1 MMYLSHEQTS
11 KDLQLKSQMA
21 VSFQVDGLKNTEK
34 IWVESG
40 FFKDCQSDLTISKA
54 NFPELT
60 FVYINQGQVSLVN
73 GGEQAIYLE
82 YIICGQIMPIAN
94 PDPSINLDTHK
105 FEENQVFIYVPVY
118 NISTGL
124 YDGLKKMLGHIT
136 LRGDEGERYYSYGFS
151 KEKSSVLYCSVKDP
165 LPNIFHCTAF
175 KKHHGLLLDENQKK
189 VPFSKLFLYLPATL
203 DRKEEFLQWKD
214 NVHLH
219 PIDVNYEELKLMNE
233 GADMNPALLDN
244 KTLRKNVVSAY
255 YKVMK
260 KMAEVSNQNLIR
272 NSDTYLAR
280 GGKTDP
286 DNPFQWIDD
295 SYKQGQQKFQLG
307 Y

>member
-1 MMYLSHEQTS
+1 M
-11 KDLQLKSQMA
+11 
-21 VSFQVDGLKNTEK
+21 
-34 IWVESG
+34 
-40 FFKDCQSDLTISKA
+40 
-54 NFPELT
+54 
-60 FVYINQGQVSLVN
+60 
-73 GGEQAIYLE
+73 
-82 YIICGQIMPIAN
+82 
-94 PDPSINLDTHK
+94 
-105 FEENQVFIYVPVY
+105 
-118 NISTGL
+118 
-124 YDGLKKMLGHIT
+124 
-136 LRGDEGERYYSYGFS
+136 
-151 KEKSSVLYCSVKDP
+151 YCSVKDP

-175 KKHHGLLLDENQKK
+175 KKHDGLLLDENQKK
-189 VPFSKLFLYLPATL
+189 LPFSKFFLYLPATS
-203 DRKEEFLQWKD
+203 DRKEKFLQWKD
-214 NVHLH
+214 HVHLH

-233 GADMNPALLDN
+233 SVDMNQALLDN
-244 KTLRKNVVSAY
+244 KTLRKDVVPTY